1 MLKSSNLESIINDV
15 EVEGQQ
21 PRPDDLPQLPL
32 TLDTKSS
39 NGNGMTTAQG
49 NITNAPALNDCAK
62 NNNTDDYNAN
72 RMPITKQT
80 TDSLVT
86 KQLTVGLLQIFEP
99 PLAKARG
106 QLKELIGKQ
115 NKIYIDLSAEKF
127 KLDNAETAKLHEMMN
142 NVKIYREKLVKIKK
156 QMQSIYQRTKVL
168 KKRALNVQACKQKEL
183 QRKLQ
188 KQQQEEALIGKQQQ
202 QQQQQLQ
209 TQTSHQTQ

>member
-1 MLKSSNLESIINDV
+1 MLKSSNFESIISAV
-15 EVEGQQ
+15 EAEGQQ
-21 PRPDDLPQLPL
+21 PNNNSADLQQVPTTLPNSNANCGVETQLYNNTFTSP
-32 TLDTKSS
+32 S
-39 NGNGMTTAQG
+39 N
-49 NITNAPALNDCAK
+49 CK
-62 NNNTDDYNAN
+62 NNNNVDYNDMRTTETTAE
-72 RMPITKQT
+72 MP
-80 TDSLVT
+80 DSLAT
-86 KQLTVGLLQIFEP
+86 KQLASGILQIFEP
-99 PLAKARG
+99 PLVKARG

-188 KQQQEEALIGKQQQ
+188 KQQQEEALIAKQQQ
-202 QQQQQLQ
+202 Q
-209 TQTSHQTQ
+209 TQATTPRQ